1 MPKTLPTRH
10 NLILNQ
16 KLVNCQQ
23 NRPIIAEAYQ
33 QYISLM
39 LSSTDSKVTTS
50 LYSITK

>member
-1 MPKTLPTRH
+1 MPKTLPTRY

-16 KLVNCQQ
+16 LIVVAQ
-23 NRPIIAEAYQ
+23 AYQ
-33 QYISLM
+33 QYIPLM

>member
-1 MPKTLPTRH
+1 MPKTLHTRY

-16 KLVNCQQ
+16 LIV
-23 NRPIIAEAYQ
+23 IAQAYQ
-33 QYISLM
+33 QYIPLM